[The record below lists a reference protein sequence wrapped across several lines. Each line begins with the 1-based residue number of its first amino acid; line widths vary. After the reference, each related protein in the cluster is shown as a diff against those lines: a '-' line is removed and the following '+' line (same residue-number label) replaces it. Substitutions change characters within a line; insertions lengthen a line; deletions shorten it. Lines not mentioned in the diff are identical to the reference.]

1 MSGQVY
7 FLSKEEAEEVLKR
20 RVADVAEDMALVE
33 SITQTQDIFN
43 ALKTIETKFF
53 ASIVLANDIMRQNR
67 GEE

>member
-1 MSGQVY
+1 MNKQVY
-7 FLSKEEAEEVLKR
+7 FLTKEEAEEVLKR

-33 SITQTQDIFN
+33 SITDTKDIYN

-53 ASIVLANDIMRQNR
+53 ASIVLANDIISQNR